1 MVGQLVGGGL
11 AVIAGILLI
20 VFRKWSMD
28 VRLRWYDEHM
38 PKLRPNRS
46 IETIGYI
53 FGSLV
58 VIAFGLVLIVAALS

>member
-1 MVGQLVGGGL
+1 
-11 AVIAGILLI
+11 
-20 VFRKWSMD
+20 MD

-38 PKLRPNRS
+38 PKLRQNRS

-58 VIAFGLVLIVAALS
+58 AIAFGILLIVLALN